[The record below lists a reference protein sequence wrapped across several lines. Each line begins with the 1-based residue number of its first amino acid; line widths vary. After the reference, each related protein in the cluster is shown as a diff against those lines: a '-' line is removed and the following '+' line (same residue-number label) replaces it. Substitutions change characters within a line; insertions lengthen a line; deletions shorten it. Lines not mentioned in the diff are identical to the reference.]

1 MEDGP
6 RDGAGARTH
15 ETRQSDGGGCPPRKV
30 SSTPLMTVRPAGAD
44 VKDVGLGHTAVAFT
58 ERHHNAA
65 PAPSTAMRADAAGW
79 GVETSTV
86 VAPRTCGGRNR
97 RLGRAGASILEIP
110 ADRAPHSAI
119 PPDGRYARTPGS

>member
-44 VKDVGLGHTAVAFT
+44 VKDVGLGVLSQF
-58 ERHHNAA
+58 EG
-65 PAPSTAMRADAAGW
+65 AGSV
-79 GVETSTV
+79 GT
-86 VAPRTCGGRNR
+86 
-97 RLGRAGASILEIP
+97 
-110 ADRAPHSAI
+110 
-119 PPDGRYARTPGS
+119 